1 MNEAQMRAIFLL
13 SGIEIISVFELANGY
28 WPDVP
33 NYAELRRESPWWL
46 VRTAAGLVQIGWRK
60 RVISVDWSDT
70 CVRQVVTPDDVTKED
85 TMVHA
90 YSYGKAVEYL
100 TTFRRSMEI
109 AMEPEVEG

>member
-1 MNEAQMRAIFLL
+1 MNEAQMRALFLL
-13 SGIEIISVFELANGY
+13 AGIEISSVFELPNGY
-28 WPDVP
+28 WPDTP

-46 VRTAAGLVQIGWRK
+46 VRTAAGLVKIGWRK
-60 RVISVDWSDT
+60 RVINIEWDDT
-70 CVRQVVTPDDVTKED
+70 CVRQIVTPDDVTKED

-109 AMEPEVEG
+109 ALEPEHED